1 MDEYMPDPATRI
13 SRNLRD
19 NKKMIIERVAYAVR
33 CGASLEHACY
43 YGGIDK
49 RTFLTWLVEEEQK
62 GDNSTYLSIKTA
74 EADAVMNWLGMLEVA
89 GQQGTWQAAAW
100 LLERRH
106 PEHYGKRTRLE
117 HTGANG
123 APIQVEH
130 KDYSKLSDEELDLM
144 ILQRQRQLASE
155 SDSDDTDIID
165 IDSDQ
170 APEG

>member
-1 MDEYMPDPATRI
+1 MHMPEPI
-13 SRNLRD
+13 SKVRKNLEPH
-19 NKKMIIERVAYAVR
+19 KKLIIERVAHAVR

-49 RTFLTWLVEEEQK
+49 RTFLTWMIEEEER
-62 GDNSTYLSIKTA
+62 GENIAYLAVKTA

-170 APEG
+170 TPEG